1 MATAS
6 KSESRRTE
14 ELLYRLLKVL
24 RGSLLLSIVAIGV
37 VLLLVAAVFESGI
50 QLTSQDGII
59 AGMLGVFG
67 ISAIVSAGSFYV
79 LLKRLRRH

>member
-6 KSESRRTE
+6 ESDPRRAN
-14 ELLYRLLKVL
+14 ELLYRLLKLL

-37 VLLLVAAVFESGI
+37 LLLLLAAVFEAPVE
-50 QLTSQDGII
+50 LTSQDGVI

-79 LLKRLRRH
+79 LLKRFRSR